1 MIMLH
6 KDEYLN
12 ATEAYPTFG
21 FEKALE
27 DARDI
32 ACEQYTDDPDD
43 PHWQEDPYEG
53 FCLRRD
59 DEQCEDEPLSLYEK
73 YPLDSSFYQAAM

>member
-1 MIMLH
+1 MLH

-32 ACEQYTDDPDD
+32 AREQYTDDPDD
-43 PHWQEDPYEG
+43 PHWDTE
-53 FCLRRD
+53 
-59 DEQCEDEPLSLYEK
+59 EDEDIDEEEESDDDDYGCDYEK
-73 YPLDSSFYQAAM
+73 HPLDSSYYEDARFM